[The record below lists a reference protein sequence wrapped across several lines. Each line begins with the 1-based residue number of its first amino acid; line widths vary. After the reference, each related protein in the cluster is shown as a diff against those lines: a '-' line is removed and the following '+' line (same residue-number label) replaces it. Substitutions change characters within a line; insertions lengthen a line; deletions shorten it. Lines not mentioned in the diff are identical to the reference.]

1 MTREKVGL
9 SPAGTR
15 YPSEGGSVFTCAD
28 CGYFRAVPLPSGH
41 VRTFC
46 IFTGEKV
53 KPSRPAC
60 SFRLTCGGL
69 AAPLRAVGGLT
80 HARPWGLVEA
90 PNLMRPN
97 RRLALAPQ
105 GAEVLSIPAYHARA
119 VFCAVRAYI
128 GRAQRPGRREAPA
141 ASSRPG
147 SVVALPL
154 FFNPKT

>member
-9 SPAGTR
+9 SPAGTG
-15 YPSEGGSVFTCAD
+15 YLSESGSVFTCAE

-60 SFRLTCGGL
+60 AFRLTCGCP
-69 AAPLRAVGGLT
+69 AVPLRAVGGLT
-80 HARPWGLVEA
+80 HARPWGMVEA
-90 PNLMRPN
+90 PNLTSRN

-141 ASSRPG
+141 ATLEPG

-154 FFNPKT
+154 SF